1 MSKSKVNDAKLRLVQ
16 TSLKDL
22 STIEEYQRLAWK
34 NLKTIINGCLHKGN
48 TSNLPLVISEL
59 FQYNIVRGRGFPGR
73 TFRSPDTVETGRKDE
88 EESPCSFLS
97 IFVIEMVARLLKNP
111 TDDSVVLAIE
121 LMKECEQKLSQVY
134 PHKPTL
140 CMIQIL
146 FVVRAGYFNA
156 YPPIPSGLDLVD
168 EDDQFTHIIE
178 LDNACE
184 PIPMLDVFQYDKQF
198 EENEEKYKKIRRTIL
213 DETSDNDDE
222 SSTCSLDT
230 DEEDDRMETIDL
242 NNDAEKC
249 ACKLLKMNAS
259 LGQEMEVCQII
270 IDSCAQRRRHE
281 PFLGLLGQ
289 RLRLLKSEYV
299 EYFEKAFHDQC
310 DVAHHFENV
319 KLKNVGKLFA
329 HLFLTNSISWTV
341 LRCIR
346 LTDKDT
352 TSSSRTFI
360 KVLFLELFQFLG
372 LTKLISRLMD
382 PAVLRHLEGLFPRD
396 DAQFCI
402 NFLHQLNINVDK
414 GLNLFILLHYLSSIN
429 NNSYYYHYVNNGN
442 PDDTN
447 MFGHATTLHVYRSLT
462 CGNRLLCSTECDT
475 LLSNLGVYGNQ
486 YSNTRYAE
494 NVNMLIQVFDGTK
507 HQNRST
513 LSTSYV
519 IPEGRRASIIGASV
533 SDPYAR
539 VSQQHYEGTGKSGAY
554 NRFTHYACPV
564 MKAIKTNAGSTGF
577 ISNMVPSLQHVYLV
591 SILLGQVEYV
601 ARQNVY
607 DKTKKK
613 QMSIRLFITIIS
625 LSLFLKGILNAGVE
639 DKWERLPSTANRVYY
654 HSPSQIEVELEELED
669 DATLEQRKSAF
680 YYMFNRAML
689 CLFGDSFNSLMTS
702 LESYKSHKLND
713 SVLLEDDADIIY
725 VLDIT
730 NGSFPEQM
738 PDRIES
744 GDTIEFKTNKTDQY
758 YIFQVHKDENDYYR
772 INNGFELYNINN
784 HTPKNYRRISLSLGL
799 PQSKIELYF
808 CIIPSSQRQF
818 IRVTSNF
825 RCDNKESQKLI
836 LHKDDTI
843 ELE

>member
-1 MSKSKVNDAKLRLVQ
+1 MTTARFIAHL
-16 TSLKDL
+16 
-22 STIEEYQRLAWK
+22 
-34 NLKTIINGCLHKGN
+34 INQN
-48 TSNLPLVISEL
+48 V
-59 FQYNIVRGRGFPGR
+59 
-73 TFRSPDTVETGRKDE
+73 
-88 EESPCSFLS
+88 FLS

-134 PHKPTL
+134 PRTLDSFFSKLGILLHQSSLDKPTL

-382 PAVLRHLEGLFPRD
+382 PSIYFAYGITLSKPALREFLLMHAQIRNRLCSDNEIFDPCLKLSYLTSLEKATLILCSSD
-396 DAQFCI
+396 
-402 NFLHQLNINVDK
+402 INVDK

-447 MFGHATTLHVYRSLT
+447 MFGHVIGISGLLTSSAINCLILNFYEILGSGKSSALTPHMDALGRALAQMDVKQEYTQYPNKSNDISFEQPFIISNATTLHVYRSLT

-689 CLFGDSFNSLMTS
+689 FIQMSIYIRSRTRHLMHQ
-702 LESYKSHKLND
+702 L
-713 SVLLEDDADIIY
+713 VLRA
-725 VLDIT
+725 
-730 NGSFPEQM
+730 EQM
-738 PDRIES
+738 
-744 GDTIEFKTNKTDQY
+744 Q
-758 YIFQVHKDENDYYR
+758 
-772 INNGFELYNINN
+772 
-784 HTPKNYRRISLSLGL
+784 
-799 PQSKIELYF
+799 
-808 CIIPSSQRQF
+808 
-818 IRVTSNF
+818 
-825 RCDNKESQKLI
+825 
-836 LHKDDTI
+836 
-843 ELE
+843 

>member
-447 MFGHATTLHVYRSLT
+447 MFGHYPNKSNDISFEQPFIISNATTLHVYRSLT

-808 CIIPSSQRQF
+808 CIIPSSQRQVVF
-818 IRVTSNF
+818 KSRYA
-825 RCDNKESQKLI
+825 Q
-836 LHKDDTI
+836 
-843 ELE
+843 